1 MAKFTQDA
9 IFILNNTKKNLY
21 TQDDMCGM
29 TRCVLCR
36 YAGGH
41 NATVNEVMAY
51 IRDSVSIIDT
61 DELATQ
67 ASALLVER
75 VDASCTKDM
84 VLTHISSHSQDHR
97 IVTSMLLRELRPI
110 VQKLRASSLTH
121 DEEGKVLV
129 DKTHMNLYLKTVE
142 VASVLSSKLE
152 K

>member
-1 MAKFTQDA
+1 MS
-9 IFILNNTKKNLY
+9 
-21 TQDDMCGM
+21 
-29 TRCVLCR
+29 
-36 YAGGH
+36 
-41 NATVNEVMAY
+41 Y
-51 IRDSVSIIDT
+51 IRDSVSTIDL
-61 DELATQ
+61 DELALQ
-67 ASALLVER
+67 ATEMLVAR
-75 VDASCTKDM
+75 VDASCTKEM

-121 DEEGKVLV
+121 DEEGNAVV